1 MSKTMRAIQV
11 DVIDEDCCR
20 VAGLVKY
27 LNDDDVF
34 AYQLSRTSFI
44 AVTEGDC
51 SMALVETIIA
61 ERLSEETSITELRR

>member
-1 MSKTMRAIQV
+1 MKAIRV
-11 DVIDEDCCR
+11 DVVEEECSL

-44 AVTEGDC
+44 AVADGAC
-51 SMALVETIIA
+51 SMTLVEKIISA
-61 ERLSEETSITELRR
+61 QLSDETSITELRR